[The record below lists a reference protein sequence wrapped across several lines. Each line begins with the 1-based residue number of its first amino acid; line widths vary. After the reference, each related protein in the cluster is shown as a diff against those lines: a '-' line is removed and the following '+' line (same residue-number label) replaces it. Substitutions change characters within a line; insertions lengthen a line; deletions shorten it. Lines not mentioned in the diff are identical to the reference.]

1 MSELQAD
8 QWEKEKLVKTKTQ
21 NMQKQYEDRI
31 ENLHVNVIYFII
43 SKPFLSDNDVFFFFT
58 VNSFI

>member
-1 MSELQAD
+1 MSELHAD

-31 ENLHVNVIYFII
+31 ESLHVI
-43 SKPFLSDNDVFFFFT
+43 FLFLFLEFNKNIF
-58 VNSFI
+58 

>member
-31 ENLHVNVIYFII
+31 ENLHVNVIYFIF
-43 SKPFLSDNDVFFFFT
+43 SKPFLSDNDVCFFFLQ
-58 VNSFI
+58 

>member
-31 ENLHVNVIYFII
+31 ENLHVNV
-43 SKPFLSDNDVFFFFT
+43 VFYLLKTQKLAWFC
-58 VNSFI
+58 